1 MPSDIAA
8 DVAPPDLDPIT
19 FEVLRNAYMTLTDE
33 MAVTLR
39 RTAYSTNVKTRGDF
53 SCSVLD
59 NRLRVIAQAGQ
70 PGHLVS
76 IATAVPLSIREYGI
90 ERMNPGDAFLVN
102 DPYRGSNHLNDI
114 TCFAPVFLDG
124 RLAGFVANM
133 AHHVDVGGA
142 SPASL
147 GVNTELLQEGVVIPP
162 TRIAAGGEIVTD
174 VMNLLLANVRPRR
187 EVLGDLRAQMSANA
201 VAARRLGEL
210 AAEHG
215 GGLLDHFA
223 DELIAYTDRW
233 VERELRR
240 LPQGTFRAEVFRD
253 DDGITEQ
260 PIRLNLAVTIGDGR
274 AVLDVTGS
282 SGQVR
287 GPMNATRMQTRRSL
301 THVLRCLADP
311 RVPNNSGFLDR
322 VTVAGPDRTVL
333 TAEPPGAVVGA
344 FETMYRVVSGIMLAL
359 HPVLPDRLPAA
370 GKSLV
375 VNLGFAGWNPRL
387 REYYCYMETVGGGDG
402 ARPMKDGHDA
412 VQAEMQNTENAPIEE
427 VELNYPIMIRRYE
440 LIPDSG
446 GVGRFRGGLGVRRD
460 FWFPDQECQFSILS
474 DGRKFP
480 PWGLDGGGDGS
491 RARYVLDPEGEAL
504 ALPSKVTLRV
514 PAGGVVSVQTPGGGG
529 FGAVA
534 ARDAAAIR
542 TDLADRRISPEAA
555 RRLYGLDAAA
565 PRSGPDGRARG
576 TGD

>member
-1 MPSDIAA
+1 MSLARRTLDNDLGKLAA
-8 DVAPPDLDPIT
+8 HVQAPDLDPIT
-19 FEVLRNAYMTLTDE
+19 FEVLRNAYITLTDE

-53 SCSVLD
+53 SCSIMD
-59 NRLRVIAQAGQ
+59 RHLRVVAQSGQ

-76 IATAVPLSIREYGI
+76 MATAVPISVRELGL
-90 ERMNPGDAFLVN
+90 ETMRPGDAFLVN

-114 TCFAPVFLDG
+114 TCFAPVFIGDE
-124 RLAGFVANM
+124 LAGFVGNM

-147 GVNTELLQEGVVIPP
+147 GVNTELFQEGVIIPP
-162 TRIAAGGEIVTD
+162 TRIASAGTID
-174 VMNLLLANVRPRR
+174 SNVMNLLLANVRPRR
-187 EVLGDLRAQMSANA
+187 EVLGDLRAQLSANA

-210 AAEHG
+210 AKEHSL
-215 GGLLDHFA
+215 GLLEHFA
-223 DELIAYTDRW
+223 DELIAYTARW
-233 VERELRR
+233 VDSEIRA

-253 DDGITEQ
+253 DDGVTDD
-260 PIRLNLAVTIGDGR
+260 PIRLNLAVIIANGT
-274 AVLDVTGS
+274 ATLDITGS
-282 SGQVR
+282 SGQVA

-301 THVLRCLADP
+301 THILRCLADP

-322 VTVAGPDRTVL
+322 VQVAGPDRTVL

-375 VNLGFAGWNPRL
+375 VNLGFAGWNPKL
-387 REYYCYMETVGGGDG
+387 AEYYCYMETVGGGDG
-402 ARPMKDGHDA
+402 ARPHKDGHDG

-427 VELNYPIMIRRYE
+427 LELNYPVMIRRYE

-446 GVGRFRGGLGVRRD
+446 GAGRFRGGLGMRRD
-460 FWFPDQECQFSILS
+460 FWFPDQECSFSILS

-480 PWGLDGGGDGS
+480 PWGLDGGQAGAC
-491 RARYVLDPEGEAL
+491 ARYVFDPEGEARE
-504 ALPSKVTLRV
+504 LPSKITLKV
-514 PAGGVVSVQTPGGGG
+514 PRGGIVSVQTPGGGG
-529 FGAVA
+529 FGPVA
-534 ARDAAAIR
+534 ARDPMVVAA
-542 TDLADRRISPEAA
+542 DLTDRRISN
-555 RRLYGLDAAA
+555 DAAMRIYGVT
-565 PRSGPDGRARG
+565 PR
-576 TGD
+576 

>member
-1 MPSDIAA
+1 MAVLA
-8 DVAPPDLDPIT
+8 DLAEGIRPPDLDPIT
-19 FEVLRNAYMTLTDE
+19 FDVLRNAFMTITDE

-59 NRLRVIAQAGQ
+59 RELRVIAQAGQ

-76 IATAVPLSIREYGI
+76 IATAVPLSVSEIGI
-90 ERMNPGDAFLVN
+90 ETMRPGDAFLVN

-114 TCFAPVFLDG
+114 TCFSPVFIG
-124 RLAGFVANM
+124 ERLAGFVANM

-147 GVNTELLQEGVVIPP
+147 GVNTELIQEGVVIPP
-162 TRIAAGGEIVTD
+162 TRIVRQGEIVSD

-201 VAARRLGEL
+201 VAARRLDEL
-210 AAEHG
+210 AATHSLATLG
-215 GGLLDHFA
+215 HFA

-233 VERELRR
+233 VDAELRR

-253 DDGITEQ
+253 DDGITDE

-274 AVLDVTGS
+274 AVLDV
-282 SGQVR
+282 SGTSAQVR

-301 THVLRCLADP
+301 THILRCLADP

-344 FETMYRVVSGIMLAL
+344 FETMYRVVSGIMKAL

-375 VNLGFAGWNPRL
+375 VNLGFAGWNPRMK
-387 REYYCYMETVGGGDG
+387 EYYCYMETVGGGDG
-402 ARPMKDGHDA
+402 ARPMKDGYDA
-412 VQAEMQNTENAPIEE
+412 VQSEMQNTENAPIEE
-427 VELNYPIMIRRYE
+427 VELNYPIMIKRYE
-440 LIPDSG
+440 LIEDSG
-446 GVGRFRGGLGVRRD
+446 GPGRFRGGLGVRRD
-460 FWFPDQECQFSILS
+460 FWFPDQECSFSILS

-480 PWGLDGGGDGS
+480 PWGLAGGGDGAC
-491 RARYVLDPEGEAL
+491 ARYILDPEGEARE
-504 ALPSKVTLRV
+504 LPSKVTLRI
-514 PAGGVVSVQTPGGGG
+514 PPGGVVDIETPGGGG
-529 FGAVA
+529 FGPVA
-534 ARDAAAIR
+534 ARDPQAVRQDVANRKVSGAAAQ
-542 TDLADRRISPEAA
+542 AV
-555 RRLYGLDAAA
+555 YGL
-565 PRSGPDGRARG
+565 SDGRQAA
-576 TGD
+576 D

>member
-1 MPSDIAA
+1 MSLLA
-8 DVAPPDLDPIT
+8 DLAEDVRPPDLDPIT
-19 FEVLRNAYMTLTDE
+19 FDVLRNAYMTLTDE

-53 SCSVLD
+53 SCSVID
-59 NRLRVIAQAGQ
+59 PKLRVIAQAGQ

-76 IATAVPLSIREYGI
+76 IATAVPLSIREIGI
-90 ERMNPGDAFLVN
+90 ENMRPGDAYLVN

-124 RLAGFVANM
+124 ALAGFVANM

-147 GVNTELLQEGVVIPP
+147 GVNTELIQEGVVIPP
-162 TRIAAGGEIVTD
+162 TQIVRGGEIIPE

-210 AAEHG
+210 AALHSQAV
-215 GGLLDHFA
+215 LAHFA

-233 VERELRR
+233 VDRELRA

-253 DDGITEQ
+253 DDGVTDD
-260 PIRLNLAVTIGDGR
+260 PIRLNLAVTIADGR
-274 AVLDVTGS
+274 AVLDVTGT

-301 THVLRCLADP
+301 THILRCLSDR

-344 FETMYRVVSGIMLAL
+344 FETMYRVVSGIMKAL
-359 HPVLPDRLPAA
+359 HPALPDRLPAA

-387 REYYCYMETVGGGDG
+387 REAYCYMETVGGGDG
-402 ARPMKDGHDA
+402 ARPRKDGYDA

-427 VELNYPIMIRRYE
+427 VELNYPVMIKRYE
-440 LIPDSG
+440 LIEDSG
-446 GVGRFRGGLGVRRD
+446 GAGRFRGGLGVRRD
-460 FWFPDQECQFSILS
+460 FWFPDQECSFSILS

-480 PWGLDGGGDGS
+480 PWGLAGGGDGS
-491 RARYVLDPEGEAL
+491 CARYVLDPDGEARE
-504 ALPSKVTLRV
+504 LPSKITLRV
-514 PAGGVVSVQTPGGGG
+514 PPGGVVSVQTPGGGG
-529 FGAVA
+529 FGPVEQRDPAAVRRDVA
-534 ARDAAAIR
+534 NRKVSADAAA
-542 TDLADRRISPEAA
+542 RI
-555 RRLYGLDAAA
+555 YGV
-565 PRSGPDGRARG
+565 
-576 TGD
+576 TT